1 MAQRGSSVS
10 QLLIQA
16 RSSSSGTSFIV
27 SSFSSVGPY
36 GYTPY
41 LKRGL
46 VWLVCSPQQQQSHL
60 LPGSGSGPGQ
70 PPMLPQG
77 ALREISPVFLCRIGQ
92 ETVQDIVTRTMEI
105 FQITRATQ
113 LPNGVTQSQAV
124 YQDRF
129 GKLQEHL
136 RQLALLFRK
145 LRLLYE
151 RCVEMTSDLQEE
163 PSELVPYV
171 GEEIAP
177 VRVDPCSLA
186 VNQERQ
192 EVLEKVRQKN
202 QEMKILMDQMR
213 NLLWDVN
220 AMLTLRK

>member
-1 MAQRGSSVS
+1 MRPITDFRSWIFGRYFRMAASLPQKAPG
-10 QLLIQA
+10 Q
-16 RSSSSGTSFIV
+16 GM
-27 SSFSSVGPY
+27 G
-36 GYTPY
+36 
-41 LKRGL
+41 GL
-46 VWLVCSPQQQQSHL
+46 PQQQQQQQQQQQSHL
-60 LPGSGSGPGQ
+60 APGSGSVPGQ
-70 PPMLPQG
+70 PPIPPNQG

-136 RQLALLFRK
+136 RQLTLLFRK

-151 RCVEMTSDLQEE
+151 RCVEMTSDLQE
-163 PSELVPYV
+163 SSAELVPYV
-171 GEEIAP
+171 GDEMVP
-177 VRVDPCSLA
+177 VRVEPCSPA
-186 VNQERQ
+186 VSQDRQ

-202 QEMKILMDQMR
+202 QEMKVLMDQMR
-213 NLLWDVN
+213 NLLWDIN
-220 AMLTLRK
+220 AMLTMRK

>member
-1 MAQRGSSVS
+1 MSAPLPQ
-10 QLLIQA
+10 
-16 RSSSSGTSFIV
+16 
-27 SSFSSVGPY
+27 
-36 GYTPY
+36 
-41 LKRGL
+41 KGL
-46 VWLVCSPQQQQSHL
+46 AAMPSQQQPHMPTGASQ
-60 LPGSGSGPGQ
+60 GPGH
-70 PPMLPQG
+70 PTMPPQG

-113 LPNGVTQSQAV
+113 LPNGVTQSQAM

-151 RCVEMTSDLQEE
+151 RCVEMTSDLQEG
-163 PSELVPYV
+163 PAELIPYV
-171 GEEIAP
+171 GEELPP
-177 VRVDPCSLA
+177 VKVDPCSAA

-192 EVLEKVRQKN
+192 EILEVRQKN

>member
-1 MAQRGSSVS
+1 MAASLPQKAGMPPQ
-10 QLLIQA
+10 QL
-16 RSSSSGTSFIV
+16 
-27 SSFSSVGPY
+27 
-36 GYTPY
+36 
-41 LKRGL
+41 
-46 VWLVCSPQQQQSHL
+46 QQQQPHL
-60 LPGSGSGPGQ
+60 PPGAAPAAGQ
-70 PPMLPQG
+70 QSMPPQG

-113 LPNGVTQSQAV
+113 LPNGVTQSQAM

-163 PSELVPYV
+163 PSELLPYV
-171 GEEIAP
+171 GEEL
-177 VRVDPCSLA
+177 VNVKVEPCSST
-186 VNQERQ
+186 VNQERK
-192 EVLEKVRQKN
+192 EVLEVCSFLTRVLMTMMPLTHSNVMSCYPGGPLEGYMKYMITNRCHLPRVVR
-202 QEMKILMDQMR
+202 
-213 NLLWDVN
+213 
-220 AMLTLRK
+220 

>member
-1 MAQRGSSVS
+1 MSASMPQKGPGLAGLPG
-10 QLLIQA
+10 QL
-16 RSSSSGTSFIV
+16 
-27 SSFSSVGPY
+27 
-36 GYTPY
+36 
-41 LKRGL
+41 
-46 VWLVCSPQQQQSHL
+46 QSHL
-60 LPGSGSGPGQ
+60 PTGPASVPGQ
-70 PPMLPQG
+70 TSMPAQG
-77 ALREISPVFLCRIGQ
+77 SLREISPVFLCRIGQ

-113 LPNGVTQSQAV
+113 LPNGVNQSQAA

-151 RCVEMTSDLQEE
+151 RCVEMTSDLQED
-163 PSELVPYV
+163 PTELVPYM
-171 GEEIAP
+171 GDEIPLVKVEA
-177 VRVDPCSLA
+177 CSPA
-186 VNQERQ
+186 VNLERR

-202 QEMKILMDQMR
+202 QEMKMLMDQMR

>member
-1 MAQRGSSVS
+1 MAASLPQKAGGM
-10 QLLIQA
+10 A
-16 RSSSSGTSFIV
+16 GM
-27 SSFSSVGPY
+27 P
-36 GYTPY
+36 
-41 LKRGL
+41 
-46 VWLVCSPQQQQSHL
+46 PQQQPHPP
-60 LPGSGSGPGQ
+60 PGAASAAGQ
-70 PPMLPQG
+70 QPPQG

-113 LPNGVTQSQAV
+113 LPNGVTQSQAM

-163 PSELVPYV
+163 SSELLPYV
-171 GEEIAP
+171 GEEL
-177 VRVDPCSLA
+177 VTVKVEPCSSA
-186 VNQERQ
+186 VNQERR

-202 QEMKILMDQMR
+202 QEMKVLMDQMR

-220 AMLTLRK
+220 AMLTHRK

>member
-1 MAQRGSSVS
+1 MAASLPQKAGMAGMPP
-10 QLLIQA
+10 QQQQQQ
-16 RSSSSGTSFIV
+16 
-27 SSFSSVGPY
+27 
-36 GYTPY
+36 
-41 LKRGL
+41 
-46 VWLVCSPQQQQSHL
+46 QQQQSHL
-60 LPGSGSGPGQ
+60 PPSAASAAGQ
-70 PPMLPQG
+70 QPMPPQG

-105 FQITRATQ
+105 FQITRSAQ
-113 LPNGVTQSQAV
+113 LPNGVTQGQAM

-163 PSELVPYV
+163 PSEVSKLLPYV
-171 GEEIAP
+171 GEELVTIK
-177 VRVDPCSLA
+177 VEPCSAA
-186 VNQERQ
+186 VNQERK

-202 QEMKILMDQMR
+202 QEMKVLMDQMR

-220 AMLTLRK
+220 AMLTLRKC

>member
-1 MAQRGSSVS
+1 MAASLPQKAGMGGMPP
-10 QLLIQA
+10 QA
-16 RSSSSGTSFIV
+16 
-27 SSFSSVGPY
+27 
-36 GYTPY
+36 
-41 LKRGL
+41 
-46 VWLVCSPQQQQSHL
+46 HL
-60 LPGSGSGPGQ
+60 PPGSAPGQ
-70 PPMLPQG
+70 QPGPAPQG

-113 LPNGVTQSQAV
+113 LPNGVTQSQAM

-151 RCVEMTSDLQEE
+151 RCVEMTSDLQEG
-163 PSELVPYV
+163 PTELVPYL
-171 GEEIAP
+171 GEEAVAAAAV
-177 VRVDPCSLA
+177 VRVEPCSPT
-186 VNQERQ
+186 VVQERK

-202 QEMKILMDQMR
+202 QEMKVLMDQMR

>member
-1 MAQRGSSVS
+1 MTELTGMAASLPPKPGMPGMQPQPQQHLPLG
-10 QLLIQA
+10 A
-16 RSSSSGTSFIV
+16 APAPG
-27 SSFSSVGPY
+27 
-36 GYTPY
+36 
-41 LKRGL
+41 
-46 VWLVCSPQQQQSHL
+46 QQQQQ
-60 LPGSGSGPGQ
+60 PGA
-70 PPMLPQG
+70 M
-77 ALREISPVFLCRIGQ
+77 REISPVFLCRIGQ

-113 LPNGVTQSQAV
+113 LPNGVTQSQAM

-151 RCVEMTSDLQEE
+151 RCVEMTSDLQEA
-163 PSELVPYV
+163 PAELVPYV
-171 GEEIAP
+171 GEELMS
-177 VRVDPCSLA
+177 VKVESCSPA
-186 VNQERQ
+186 IIQERK

-202 QEMKILMDQMR
+202 QEMKTLMDQMR

>member
-1 MAQRGSSVS
+1 MAASLPQKPGM
-10 QLLIQA
+10 A
-16 RSSSSGTSFIV
+16 GM
-27 SSFSSVGPY
+27 P
-36 GYTPY
+36 
-41 LKRGL
+41 
-46 VWLVCSPQQQQSHL
+46 PQQQPHL
-60 LPGSGSGPGQ
+60 APPSAASAVGQ
-70 PPMLPQG
+70 QQQP
-77 ALREISPVFLCRIGQ
+77 
-92 ETVQDIVTRTMEI
+92 ETVQDIVARTMEI

-113 LPNGVTQSQAV
+113 LPNGVTQSQAM

-151 RCVEMTSDLQEE
+151 RCVEMTSDLQEGPAE
-163 PSELVPYV
+163 ILPYV
-171 GEEIAP
+171 GEELLS
-177 VRVDPCSLA
+177 VKVEPCSPA
-186 VNQERQ
+186 VNQERK

-202 QEMKILMDQMR
+202 QEMKVLMDQMR

>member
-1 MAQRGSSVS
+1 MAAPLPQK
-10 QLLIQA
+10 
-16 RSSSSGTSFIV
+16 TSMA
-27 SSFSSVGPY
+27 GMA
-36 GYTPY
+36 T
-41 LKRGL
+41 
-46 VWLVCSPQQQQSHL
+46 QQQQQPPH
-60 LPGSGSGPGQ
+60 SGSMAAGQ
-70 PPMLPQG
+70 PMPPQG

-113 LPNGVTQSQAV
+113 LPNGVTQSQAM

-151 RCVEMTSDLQEE
+151 RCVEMTADLQEG
-163 PSELVPYV
+163 PAELVPYV
-171 GEEIAP
+171 GEELVN
-177 VRVDPCSLA
+177 VRVETCSPS
-186 VNQERQ
+186 VHQERK
-192 EVLEKVRQKN
+192 EVLEVRQKN
-202 QEMKILMDQMR
+202 QEMKVLMDQMR

>member
-1 MAQRGSSVS
+1 MTGMAGM
-10 QLLIQA
+10 
-16 RSSSSGTSFIV
+16 
-27 SSFSSVGPY
+27 P
-36 GYTPY
+36 
-41 LKRGL
+41 
-46 VWLVCSPQQQQSHL
+46 PQQQQQPHL
-60 LPGSGSGPGQ
+60 PPSAASAAGQ
-70 PPMLPQG
+70 QPPQG

-105 FQITRATQ
+105 FQITRSAQ
-113 LPNGVTQSQAV
+113 LPNGVTQGQAM

-163 PSELVPYV
+163 PSELLPYV
-171 GEEIAP
+171 GEELVTIK
-177 VRVDPCSLA
+177 VEPCSAA
-186 VNQERQ
+186 VNQERK
-192 EVLEKVRQKN
+192 EVLQKVRLKN

-220 AMLTLRK
+220 AMLTLRKY

>member
-1 MAQRGSSVS
+1 MATPLPPKGPG
-10 QLLIQA
+10 L
-16 RSSSSGTSFIV
+16 TSM
-27 SSFSSVGPY
+27 P
-36 GYTPY
+36 
-41 LKRGL
+41 
-46 VWLVCSPQQQQSHL
+46 PQQQAHG
-60 LPGSGSGPGQ
+60 PPGPGPSQ
-70 PPMLPQG
+70 PPMPPQG

-105 FQITRATQ
+105 FQFTRGTQ

-151 RCVEMTSDLQEE
+151 RCVEMTGDLQEG
-163 PSELVPYV
+163 PAQLVPYI
-171 GEEIAP
+171 GEGAAP
-177 VRVDPCSLA
+177 VPVEPCSLA
-186 VNQERQ
+186 VSQERQ
-192 EVLEKVRQKN
+192 EVLEKVREKN

>member
-1 MAQRGSSVS
+1 MAAPLP
-10 QLLIQA
+10 QLA
-16 RSSSSGTSFIV
+16 
-27 SSFSSVGPY
+27 
-36 GYTPY
+36 
-41 LKRGL
+41 GL
-46 VWLVCSPQQQQSHL
+46 PPQQQ
-60 LPGSGSGPGQ
+60 
-70 PPMLPQG
+70 PPPG

-113 LPNGVTQSQAV
+113 LPNGVTQSHAV

-151 RCVEMTSDLQEE
+151 RCVEMTSDLQEV
-163 PSELVPYV
+163 PTELVPYV
-171 GEEIAP
+171 GEELVS
-177 VRVDPCSLA
+177 VRSEPCSPG
-186 VNQERQ
+186 VIQERQ
-192 EVLEKVRQKN
+192 EVLEKVHQKN
-202 QEMKILMDQMR
+202 QEMKVLMDQMR